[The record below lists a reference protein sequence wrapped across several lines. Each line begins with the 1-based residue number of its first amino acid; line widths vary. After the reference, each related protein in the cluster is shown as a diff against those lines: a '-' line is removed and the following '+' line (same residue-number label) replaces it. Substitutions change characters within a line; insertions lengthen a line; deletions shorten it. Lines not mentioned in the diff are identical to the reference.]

1 MSQHRLPKES
11 KIITRLVLAFSCVIA
26 ALVGVLLAINQQSTA
41 NRQEAYDTEANRTD
55 KKLKD
60 SDSPRISAI
69 QFAIKASNQKYNQ
82 ITIKQGKYITAI
94 DTNKRLMYIQTPALK
109 QLRSGNF
116 VVNYQNGIWLD
127 PVAVKPSKA
136 YNETQKD
143 FHGYIND
150 FISDQTKIREKV
162 NGDFVLTLTSNGFHG
177 KMLINNHYHVK
188 KIVFNNT
195 VCVTNAK
202 CIPKEAVRVMNSH
215 KD

>member
-1 MSQHRLPKES
+1 MSKRKLPKES
-11 KIITRLVLAFSCVIA
+11 KIISWFVFAFSCVIA

-94 DTNKRLMYIQTPALK
+94 DTNKKLMYIQTPALK

-127 PVAVKPSKA
+127 PVAVEPSKA

-143 FHGYIND
+143 FQGYIND
-150 FISDQTKIREKV
+150 FISDQTSIHETI
-162 NGDFVLTLTSNGFHG
+162 NGDFVLTLVGNGYHG
-177 KMLINNHYHVK
+177 KMILNNHYRVK
-188 KIVFNNT
+188 KITANNIT
-195 VCVTNAK
+195 CVTNAK

>member
-1 MSQHRLPKES
+1 MSKRKLPKES
-11 KIITRLVLAFSCVIA
+11 KIISWFVFAFSCVIA
-26 ALVGVLLAINQQSTA
+26 ALVGVLLAINHQSNA

-143 FHGYIND
+143 FQGYIND
-150 FISDQTKIREKV
+150 FISDQTSIHETI
-162 NGDFVLTLTSNGFHG
+162 NGDFVLTLVGNGYHG
-177 KMLINNHYHVK
+177 KMILNNHYRVK
-188 KIVFNNT
+188 KITANNIT
-195 VCVTNAK
+195 CVTNAK
-202 CIPKEAVRVMNSH
+202 YIPKEAVRVMNSH